1 MNNEVKICKRCG
13 KEILEGKYC
22 KMCTAERKE
31 QREKNKKL
39 ILECV
44 AGLGSLALIVVPK
57 VLRKSK

>member
-31 QREKNKKL
+31 QREKT
-39 ILECV
+39 
-44 AGLGSLALIVVPK
+44 
-57 VLRKSK
+57 KS

>member
-22 KMCTAERKE
+22 KMCAAERKE
-31 QREKNKKL
+31 QRGKNKKR

-44 AGLGSLALIVVPK
+44 ASLGSLALIVVPK
-57 VLRKSK
+57 VLRKGK